1 MDLKG
6 TTALVTGGADGIG
19 AGIAERLAAERMRVV
34 IADLDEEAGQATAV
48 RIGGLFVRADVA
60 DEDDIR
66 TAFDAAGQVA
76 VLVNNA
82 GGIEE
87 PCFPGEPRRLLP
99 LTDGQ
104 MGLPAR
110 RSSAQRGLDE
120 AAEGDE
126 LLFTAGRAD

>member
-34 IADLDEEAGQATAV
+34 VADLDEDAGQATAV

-66 TAFDAAGQVA
+66 TAFDVSIHGV
-76 VLVNNA
+76 
-82 GGIEE
+82 
-87 PCFPGEPRRLLP
+87 P
-99 LTDGQ
+99 
-104 MGLPAR
+104 
-110 RSSAQRGLDE
+110 
-120 AAEGDE
+120 
-126 LLFTAGRAD
+126 